1 MTWLL
6 TGGAGYIGAH
16 ITRALSDA
24 GLDVVVLDDLSDGFA
39 ENVPAGVPFVHANI
53 LDTDLVTTTLR
64 DYNVTGVVHLAAK
77 KAVGES
83 VAKPLYYYEQNVI
96 GTHHLLTAMEATGVK
111 RILFS
116 SSAATYGESGVEL
129 MNEES
134 PTAPTSPYGESK
146 LVSEWMIRDQAKAVG
161 LSYACLRYFNVAGA
175 GAPALGDRG
184 VNNLIPMVLRA
195 LTTGKTPQVFGA
207 DYNTRDGSCI
217 RDYIHV
223 ADLAVAH
230 AMVAKHIEDVGAQGT
245 QVARAY
251 NVGTGTGTSVFEV
264 LDAVRAVTGI
274 DFEPDVVGRR
284 PGDPA
289 RIVASSERISRE
301 LGWTAKL
308 DISDM
313 VRSAWEAWQAN
324 PAAS

>member
-146 LVSEWMIRDQAKAVG
+146 LVSEWPTP
-161 LSYACLRYFNVAGA
+161 L
-175 GAPALGDRG
+175 LG
-184 VNNLIPMVLRA
+184 
-195 LTTGKTPQVFGA
+195 
-207 DYNTRDGSCI
+207 
-217 RDYIHV
+217 
-223 ADLAVAH
+223 
-230 AMVAKHIEDVGAQGT
+230 
-245 QVARAY
+245 
-251 NVGTGTGTSVFEV
+251 
-264 LDAVRAVTGI
+264 
-274 DFEPDVVGRR
+274 
-284 PGDPA
+284 
-289 RIVASSERISRE
+289 
-301 LGWTAKL
+301 
-308 DISDM
+308 
-313 VRSAWEAWQAN
+313 
-324 PAAS
+324 